1 MIINFTKEED
11 LQILE
16 QLYNGNH
23 LNNLELERA
32 LKLLYLLKV
41 ELKNRVV

>member
-1 MIINFTKEED
+1 MIGNFTKEED
-11 LQILE
+11 LEILR

-23 LNNLELERA
+23 LSDLELERA
-32 LKLLYLLKV
+32 NKLLYLLKV